1 MLGLRCIYLIAA
13 ILIACSSLW
22 CQVEAKNDR
31 DSGRVSPCV
40 TSLKLLGSSKHV
52 AVEDIERDKSETK
65 QSETDDWGVLRG
77 AQSKL
82 RANFSDSFSD
92 SDIRELDCLAWQEY
106 RKKNPDGKL
115 DLDKFAAYAA
125 ANYGGLRVR
134 STPEGAAIAVDN
146 LPWGRAD

>member
-65 QSETDDWGVLRG
+65 QSETDDWGVLRE
-77 AQSKL
+77 APNRSCV
-82 RANFSDSFSD
+82 RTSATASAIRTFANWTASPGKN
-92 SDIRELDCLAWQEY
+92 IG
-106 RKKNPDGKL
+106 RKIPMENWT
-115 DLDKFAAYAA
+115 
-125 ANYGGLRVR
+125 
-134 STPEGAAIAVDN
+134 SIN
-146 LPWGRAD
+146 LPPMRPQITEGFGNL